1 MAVYGLKPT
10 FKDYKGYTQW
20 RKVWAET
27 YMALIQKIRNSR
39 QTLRS
44 LQSQFVGGHESV
56 RKAQQHLTGE
66 CVIAHKLNSVLD
78 EAKIRMSNITKM
90 KHDLEQHMA
99 QYPLMLEDC
108 KNVDFHFNKKHLEHD
123 FVPMWIVKAKGQTF
137 YVHHVE
143 SKAAWTTRET
153 PDHPATKG
161 AIRFKSCNVSI
172 SADGVATIS

>member
-27 YMALIQKIRNSR
+27 YGTLIQKIRSSR
-39 QTLRS
+39 RVLRE
-44 LQSQFVGGHESV
+44 LQGKFVTGDASV
-56 RKAQQHLTGE
+56 RKAQQHLLGE
-66 CVIAHKLNSVLD
+66 RVMAHKLNSVLD

-90 KHDLEQHMA
+90 KHDLAEHMA
-99 QYPLMLEDC
+99 QYPLTLEDC

-123 FVPMWIVKAKGQTF
+123 FVPMWIVKAKGQSF

-143 SKAAWTTRET
+143 SRAQWTTRET